1 MVLKRSVFLEV
12 RRNKGIQLG
21 EKGDSFLDT
30 YEKNLAADRQSKICR
45 GPDGVKEV
53 SAIPGS
59 DDLYDAVRIIQE
71 EFPQESLIYA
81 EAAEAMEIESN
92 RREKAYKIFKEMI
105 EILNG
110 MNDDGAKFRNKR
122 CAVTAETL
130 RQVYKYLPENNE
142 VPKWIKNNMAFINM
156 DENFQKY
163 AKQYIEAADF
173 NLEDYWADLEE
184 SGDAFDFGS
193 FTDEKRRRKS
203 VMLAGFAEI
212 AEEKEV
218 EEGQLKDIE
227 VRQGDERR
235 SSMTAE
241 QKAKNNQRRASMM
254 TMVDVSK
261 MAKTDHR
268 QSQSGASGRRASK
281 FANLAKNVTNM
292 KKAF

>member
-81 EAAEAMEIESN
+81 EAAEAMDIESN

-122 CAVTAETL
+122 CAITAETL

-163 AKQYIEAADF
+163 AK
-173 NLEDYWADLEE
+173 DYWADLEE

-193 FTDEKRRRKS
+193 LDPSDEKRRRKS

-268 QSQSGASGRRASK
+268 QSQSGASGRRTSK